1 MNDPHDTRPSGP
13 LSLAERAKHGLL
25 PDSLSIPEIAELE
38 HPTDLTAR
46 AALEAALRSAVKYG
60 DLPERLGEYDD
71 GVAEPDPAVFRRL
84 NAHLTFNRHGRF

>member
-1 MNDPHDTRPSGP
+1 MNDSTRNGGP

-46 AALEAALRSAVKYG
+46 AALEAALRAAIQYG
-60 DLPERLGEYDD
+60 DLPEHRCEYDD
-71 GVAEPDPAVFRRL
+71 GLADCYPPALRRIPMQ
-84 NAHLTFNRHGRF
+84 RQGRF